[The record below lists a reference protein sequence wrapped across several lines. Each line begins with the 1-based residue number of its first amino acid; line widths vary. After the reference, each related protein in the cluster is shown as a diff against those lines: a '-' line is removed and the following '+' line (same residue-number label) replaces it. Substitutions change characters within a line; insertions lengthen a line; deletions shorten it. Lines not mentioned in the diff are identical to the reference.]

1 MTGIH
6 EVGSAVEDVEND
18 LTELIVEV
26 NAYEGNDVLKAT
38 TYLHARFEFIHPFA
52 DATDVSAG
60 CS

>member
-1 MTGIH
+1 VTGVH
-6 EVGSAVEDVEND
+6 EVGSAAEDVEND

-38 TYLHARFEFIHPFA
+38 TYLYARFEFIHPFA